1 MNTPCDV
8 LLPGHQF
15 QTLHQHLF
23 PGDQDEHGA
32 VVAVSTLE
40 TVRGIRLLGQ
50 RVFCAQDRVDYVPG
64 TRGYRELRAEFI
76 ADCLEYCRDNGLGY
90 LAVHNHGGTE
100 QVAFSST
107 DLASHVRGYPT
118 LLDLLSGQP
127 AGALVFAQSAAAGD
141 VWFPDGRRIATRS
154 VRVIDAPLRYLTA
167 SATGRTDTDQRFH
180 RQVLMF
186 GPEGQARLRN
196 CRVAVI
202 GLGGVGSLLVEYL
215 ARLGVGE
222 LLLIDPDRLDV
233 SNLPRVVG
241 ANRWD
246 MRWPLCA
253 PAAPT
258 WARRLAA
265 RLSARKTD
273 IARRLA
279 RQANPAC
286 KTAVFQANIA
296 DDAVANACRDCD
308 FLFLAADS
316 MQARLTVNALVQQ
329 YLIPGL
335 QIGSKVVTR
344 GDDGG
349 ELLDA
354 YSVVRWLLPGAGCL
368 WCNGL
373 ISPER
378 LAWEAKTAEE
388 QHDQRY
394 GLAIPNPSVITLNA
408 VGAAHAAS
416 RFKTSFLELAD
427 IAPPLDLRVHHL
439 SGAICHDQPRR
450 DPACPECGI
459 GGRVARGPTVRLPT
473 LLT

>member
-1 MNTPCDV
+1 MNPPCDV

-32 VVAVSTLE
+32 VMAVSTLE
-40 TVRGIRLLGQ
+40 TARGIRLLGQ
-50 RVFCAQDRVDYVPG
+50 RVFCAQDGVDYVPG
-64 TRGYRELRAEFI
+64 TRGYRQLRAEFI
-76 ADCLEYCRDNGLGY
+76 ANCLEYCRDNGLGY
-90 LAVHNHGGTE
+90 LAVHNHGGNE
-100 QVAFSST
+100 RVAFSST

-118 LLDLLSGQP
+118 LLDLLNGQP

-154 VRVIDAPLRYLTA
+154 VRVIDTPIRLLTA
-167 SATGRTDTDQRFH
+167 TPTSSTASDQRFH

-186 GPEGQARLRN
+186 GSEGQSRLRS

-265 RLSARKTD
+265 RLSVRKTD

-335 QIGSKVVTR
+335 QVGSKVVTR
-344 GDDGG
+344 DEGS
-349 ELLDA
+349 ELVDA
-354 YSVVRWLLPGAGCL
+354 YSVIRWMLPGAGCL

-378 LAWEAKTAEE
+378 LAWEAKTLKE
-388 QHDQRY
+388 QRDQRY
-394 GLAIPNPSVITLNA
+394 GLDIPNPSVITLNA
-408 VGAAHAAS
+408 VGASHAAS
-416 RFKTSFLELAD
+416 RFKTNLLELAD
-427 IAPPLDLRVHHL
+427 TESALDLRVHHL
-439 SGAICHDQPRR
+439 SSAIYHDQPRR
-450 DPACPECGI
+450 DPSCPECGI
-459 GGRVARGPTVRLPT
+459 GGRLARGPTARLPT
-473 LLT
+473 LVT

>member
-1 MNTPCDV
+1 MNPLCDV
-8 LLPGHQF
+8 LLPGQQF
-15 QTLHQHLF
+15 QALHQHLF

-40 TVRGIRLLGQ
+40 TARGIRLLGQ
-50 RVFCAQDRVDYVPG
+50 RVFCAQDGVDYVPG

-76 ADCLEYCRDNGLGY
+76 ANCLEYCRDNGLGY
-90 LAVHNHGGTE
+90 LAVHNHGGNE
-100 QVAFSST
+100 RVAFSST

-118 LLDLLSGQP
+118 LLDLLEGQP
-127 AGALVFAQSAAAGD
+127 AGALVFARSAAAGD

-154 VRVIDAPLRYLTA
+154 VRVIDTPMQHLTA
-167 SATGRTDTDQRFH
+167 TATSSTDTDRRFH

-186 GPEGQARLRN
+186 GPEGQARLGS

-222 LLLIDPDRLDV
+222 LLLIDPDRLAP

-241 ANRWD
+241 ATRWD
-246 MRWPLCA
+246 TRWPLHSPIA
-253 PAAPT
+253 PP
-258 WARRLAA
+258 WVRRLAA
-265 RLSARKTD
+265 RLSARKTV

-279 RQANPAC
+279 KQANPAC
-286 KTAVFQANIA
+286 NITLFNSNIA
-296 DDAVANACRDCD
+296 DGAVAQACSDCD

-316 MQARLTVNALVQQ
+316 MQARLTVNALAQQ

-335 QIGSKVVTR
+335 QVGSKVVTR
-344 GDDGG
+344 DEGR
-349 ELLDA
+349 ELVDA
-354 YSVVRWLLPGAGCL
+354 YSVIRWLLPGAGCL

-378 LAWEAKTAEE
+378 LAWEAKTFKE
-388 QHDQRY
+388 QRDQRY
-394 GLAIPNPSVITLNA
+394 GLDIPNPSVITLNA
-408 VGAAHAAS
+408 VGASHAAS
-416 RFKTSFLELAD
+416 RFKTNFLELAD
-427 IAPPLDLRVHHL
+427 TESALDLRVHHL
-439 SGAICHDQPRR
+439 SGAIYHDQPRR

-459 GGRVARGPTVRLPT
+459 GGRLARGPTARLPT
-473 LLT
+473 LVT